1 MKLKRMNAGELA
13 RRAQQASES
22 VVVSQAAKLAARRA
36 NPNPE
41 IVKSKPEHGQ
51 QIFVLNHLQKNH
63 VVYSLTRAMNNNAA
77 LAQIPFNGKKSVPAA
92 IRKDLWHPMAQ
103 ITFPKGSGA
112 IGLSVFQKLREY
124 RKRHELEWGD
134 EIYYDP
140 DKEHKGD
147 ESRKGGVRSR
157 KDRNKMICDQKA
169 NSIAD
174 IAAVLNRLAAPGTT
188 VALPK
193 EDGNGEA
200 EPASQDDAVAEAEE
214 FQAVEAKPL
223 LNIGLIGEGSGTQ
236 VEVLWRD
243 LHDAEF
249 ASTWELNIEH
259 GLLPT
264 MKEEKQRLETSRLE
278 ARLQRIR
285 SRLKAEIGSEQ
296 WDAMG
301 ELERDAAVRERHEYK
316 KAEKERRKA
325 RQAKLDAMT
334 DEEQMEE
341 RRVRRE
347 AYALKQAES
356 QAKWEALTEEERSE
370 IKNAHAARKQ
380 ARVEAAK
387 EEQRLK
393 SQRAAAAL
401 ATKQAQEEKKEVA
414 RKAYL
419 RKQAESKAKWEALT
433 EDQRRELRNA
443 AAARKQAAIEAHAAK
458 QAGTDET
465 ARLDEETK

>member
-1 MKLKRMNAGELA
+1 MKLKRMNPGELA

-22 VVVSQAAKLAARRA
+22 VVVSQAAQLAARRA
-36 NPNPE
+36 NPNPK
-41 IVKSKPEHGQ
+41 IVKPKPEHGQ

-63 VVYSLTRAMNNNAA
+63 VVYSLTRAMKNNAA

-103 ITFPKGSGA
+103 IKFPKGSGA

-140 DKEHKGD
+140 DKEHHGD

-200 EPASQDDAVAEAEE
+200 EPVLQDGAVATAEE
-214 FQAVEAKPL
+214 AKAVEAKPP

-249 ASTWELNIEH
+249 ANTWELNIEH

-264 MKEEKQRLETSRLE
+264 MSEEKQRLEESRVE
-278 ARLQRIR
+278 ARMHVIR
-285 SRLKAEIGSEQ
+285 RKLKVEIGSEK

-301 ELERDAAVRERHEYK
+301 ELEKDAAVRERYEYK
-316 KAEKERRKA
+316 KAEKERKKA
-325 RQAKLDAMT
+325 RQVKLKSMT
-334 DEEQMEE
+334 DEEQLQE
-341 RRVRRE
+341 RRVRQE

-356 QAKWEALTEEERSE
+356 KAKWDALTEEERSE
-370 IKNAHAARKQ
+370 IKNTHAARKQ
-380 ARVEAAK
+380 ARLAATR

-393 SQRAAAAL
+393 SQRAAAAAL
-401 ATKQAQEEKKEVA
+401 ATKQAQEKKEAA
-414 RKAYL
+414 RTAYL
-419 RKQAESKAKWEALT
+419 QKQAESKARWEALS
-433 EDQRRELRNA
+433 EEQRLELRRA
-443 AAARKQAAIEAHAAK
+443 AAARKQAAIEAHAAT
-458 QAGTDET
+458 QADTGEM
-465 ARLDEETK
+465 AL